1 MPRIKKVKI
10 LVVFMILICYYL
22 IIRKGEI
29 VLNQSYSFFYFDLK
43 LKSPS
48 DLALKDGLDNFAE
61 DTYNASEFFNNRFQ
75 GIKKITVLEVE
86 GVALRLMLVYE
97 RSTPDKVTAKELTV
111 FSRFLYNERGWD
123 KFTKE
128 PSKLFIPSK
137 IVPMD
142 VFDAQSLI
150 MEFDIHPQDER
161 ILQWP
166 SLWPDW
172 AESTI
177 DSVEES
183 SEVKKTLVSC
193 DEDDD
198 ISYLEDDLTDEQLLA
213 VLNCILLT
221 QNLGSQEAREAKKS
235 TIKQIKKL
243 ITPWAIY
250 G

>member
-1 MPRIKKVKI
+1 M
-10 LVVFMILICYYL
+10 
-22 IIRKGEI
+22 
-29 VLNQSYSFFYFDLK
+29 NNSYSFFYFDLK

-48 DLALKDGLDNFAE
+48 DMALKRGLDDFAE
-61 DTYNASEFFNNRFQ
+61 DTYDSAEFFNNRFQ

-128 PSKLFIPSK
+128 SSKLFIPTK
-137 IVPMD
+137 IVPMEWHEAHFTITAD
-142 VFDAQSLI
+142 FERDS
-150 MEFDIHPQDER
+150 EDER
-161 ILQWP
+161 NKRWP

-172 AESTI
+172 AEYEF
-177 DSVEES
+177 DPDLEE
-183 SEVKKTLVSC
+183 TNTATVSC
-193 DEDDD
+193 EEDDD
-198 ISYLEDDLTDEQLLA
+198 ISYEDELTDQQLIA
-213 VLNCILLT
+213 VLNSILAT
-221 QNLGSQEAREAKKS
+221 QDLGSKDAKEAKKS

>member
-1 MPRIKKVKI
+1 M
-10 LVVFMILICYYL
+10 
-22 IIRKGEI
+22 
-29 VLNQSYSFFYFDLK
+29 NQSYSFFYFDLK

-48 DLALKDGLDNFAE
+48 ELALANGLDDFAE
-61 DTYNASEFFNNRFQ
+61 DTYDAAEFFNNRFQ
-75 GIKKITVLEVE
+75 GIKRITVLEVE

-111 FSRFLYNERGWD
+111 FSRYLYNERGWD

-128 PSKLFIPSK
+128 ASKLFIPSK

-142 VFDAQSLI
+142 VFDAQTTI
-150 MEFDIHPQDER
+150 MEFDIHPGDEK
-161 ILQWP
+161 ILKWP

-172 AESTI
+172 AE
-177 DSVEES
+177 
-183 SEVKKTLVSC
+183 TLVDSDDGKAEMKKPIISW

-198 ISYLEDDLTDEQLLA
+198 IFSLEDELTDEQLLA
-213 VLNCILLT
+213 VLNSILLT
-221 QNLGSQEAREAKKS
+221 QNLGSNEAKEAKKS

>member
-1 MPRIKKVKI
+1 M
-10 LVVFMILICYYL
+10 
-22 IIRKGEI
+22 
-29 VLNQSYSFFYFDLK
+29 NQSYSFFYFDLK

-48 DLALKDGLDNFAE
+48 ELALENGLDDFAE
-61 DTYNASEFFNNRFQ
+61 DTYDAAEFFNNRFQ
-75 GIKKITVLEVE
+75 GIKKITVLGVE

-111 FSRFLYNERGWD
+111 FSRYLYNERGWD

-128 PSKLFIPSK
+128 TSKLFIPSK

-142 VFDAQSLI
+142 IFDAQELI
-150 MEFDIHPQDER
+150 MEFDNHPADER
-161 ILQWP
+161 LLQWP

-172 AESTI
+172 AETVV
-177 DSVEES
+177 DSVETDEL
-183 SEVKKTLVSC
+183 KRTIISC

-198 ISYLEDDLTDEQLLA
+198 ISSLEDELTDEQLLA
-213 VLNCILLT
+213 VLNSILLT
-221 QNLGSQEAREAKKS
+221 QNLGSSESKEAKRS

>member
-1 MPRIKKVKI
+1 M
-10 LVVFMILICYYL
+10 
-22 IIRKGEI
+22 
-29 VLNQSYSFFYFDLK
+29 NQSYSFFYFDLK

-48 DLALKDGLDNFAE
+48 ELALENGLDDFAE
-61 DTYNASEFFNNRFQ
+61 DTYDAAEFFNNRFQ

-97 RSTPDKVTAKELTV
+97 RTTPDKVTAKELTV
-111 FSRFLYNERGWD
+111 FSRYLYNERGWD

-128 PSKLFIPSK
+128 ASKLFIPSK

-142 VFDAQSLI
+142 VFDAQTTI
-150 MEFDIHPQDER
+150 MEFDIHPADER
-161 ILQWP
+161 ILKWP

-172 AESTI
+172 AETVV
-177 DSVEES
+177 DSVETDEL
-183 SEVKKTLVSC
+183 KRTLISC

-198 ISYLEDDLTDEQLLA
+198 ISSLEDELTDEQLLA
-213 VLNCILLT
+213 VLNSILLT
-221 QNLGSQEAREAKKS
+221 QNLGSNEAKEAKKS
-235 TIKQIKKL
+235 TIKQIKTL